1 MKSSAPWLSS
11 VTRPAPALPV
21 ATPLPVAVPS
31 VRRIVDELRP
41 WEEQELITIRE
52 LWLEG
57 LSTNKI
63 ASRMKRS
70 KNAIVGKAHRLGLP
84 GRPSPIN
91 LGGRG
96 GAPPPAPRVN
106 PSTLLPK
113 LESVEPLQIDNARTG
128 PSAMRPARKP
138 APPPPAPNP
147 PLPTPITVIAR
158 TKPVTAFK
166 PAPCCWPTWTDQDKA
181 PGGPY
186 WTMLHEKGCTPTC
199 GAPVIVRTDA
209 TGQRVQSPYCQEHHA
224 RAFNAVRGQAA

>member
-11 VTRPAPALPV
+11 VTRPAPVLPV

-96 GAPPPAPRVN
+96 GALSPNAPPRTGRVN
-106 PSTLLPK
+106 PATVLPQ
-113 LESVEPLQIDNARTG
+113 LTCLAAAPPIA
-128 PSAMRPARKP
+128 ARPARKP
-138 APPPPAPNP
+138 APPPPATPAP
-147 PLPTPITVIAR
+147 KPEPITMIAKA
-158 TKPVTAFK
+158 KPVTAFK
-166 PAPCCWPTWTDQDKA
+166 PAPCCWPTWTDQDKV

-224 RAFNAVRGQAA
+224 RAFNSVRGQAA